1 MEVVMTEAAAI
12 KFLAIGIDDSE
23 NRTINGKKY
32 QKIRVRMEAFIDE
45 EFDKIYFY
53 LTMSRF
59 FIPITSMHASEKEA
73 LESMKAKFGDLF
85 DTTDPDD
92 MFYYKEI
99 EEKSELLKSLGY

>member
-1 MEVVMTEAAAI
+1 MTEAAAI

-59 FIPITSMHASEKEA
+59 FIPVTSLYDSENEA
-73 LESMKAKFGDLF
+73 IESMKEKFGDLF
-85 DTTDPDD
+85 DMTDSED

>member
-32 QKIRVRMEAFIDE
+32 QKVRVRMEAFIDE

-59 FIPITSMHASEKEA
+59 LYLSHQCMPQK
-73 LESMKAKFGDLF
+73 KR
-85 DTTDPDD
+85 
-92 MFYYKEI
+92 
-99 EEKSELLKSLGY
+99 LLSL

>member
-1 MEVVMTEAAAI
+1 MEVIMTEAAAI

-23 NRTINGKKY
+23 NKEINGKNY
-32 QKIRVRMEAFIDE
+32 QKIRVRMDAFIDE

-59 FIPITSMHASEKEA
+59 SIPVTSMYDSEKEA
-73 LESMKAKFGDLF
+73 LESMKEKFGDLF
-85 DTTDPDD
+85 DTTDPEN